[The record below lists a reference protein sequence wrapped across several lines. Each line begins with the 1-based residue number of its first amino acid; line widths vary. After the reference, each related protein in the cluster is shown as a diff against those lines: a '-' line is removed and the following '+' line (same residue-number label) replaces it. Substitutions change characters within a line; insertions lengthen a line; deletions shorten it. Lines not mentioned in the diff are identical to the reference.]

1 MMDQRLLMHP
11 HPNPPPQARE
21 RERSLLLSPLSRLR
35 GERTS
40 PGSSLSR
47 LRGRV
52 ARSSERDGWGP
63 VFIAAVIASAAK
75 QSIEPQ
81 AGLLRRKRS
90 SQ

>member
-52 ARSSERDGWGP
+52 ARSSERDGWGRAWLQM
-63 VFIAAVIASAAK
+63 FAQAA
-75 QSIEPQ
+75 
-81 AGLLRRKRS
+81 
-90 SQ
+90 